1 MPSIH
6 LPEAGALLR
15 WHDLP
20 GTGSDAL
27 PALVCLPALSF
38 AAAPNFLPL
47 VAQPALAPYRRVLLD
62 LPGSGSGP
70 PISGFSGVPRD
81 HARLVAAVL
90 DHLELGPAVIF
101 GHSMGGTVAMYLALD
116 RPDLVAHVLV
126 AEGNLSPGGGPA
138 SQGIARKDR
147 ADFVATGF
155 ARLQERLRQ
164 AAMAGNANA
173 DHVHAARIGADP
185 ASLHANATELVDL
198 DPALK
203 PAFLSAHLPRTF
215 IYGAR
220 SLTESLGAPDV
231 PDPAELQAHGIG
243 TEVIDG
249 AGHLMTHDNPQALA
263 EVLARV
269 LRDSA

>member
-1 MPSIH
+1 MV
-6 LPEAGALLR
+6 LFAE
-15 WHDLP
+15 DLNIAVER
-20 GTGSDAL
+20 S
-27 PALVCLPALSF
+27 
-38 AAAPNFLPL
+38 
-47 VAQPALAPYRRVLLD
+47 
-62 LPGSGSGP
+62 
-70 PISGFSGVPRD
+70 
-81 HARLVAAVL
+81 AVL

-101 GHSMGGTVAMYLALD
+101 GHSMGGTVAIYLALD

-126 AEGNLSPGGGPA
+126 AEGNLSPGGGSA

-155 ARLQERLRQ
+155 ARLQDRLRQ

-215 IYGAR
+215 IYGAQ

-231 PDPAELQAHGIG
+231 PEDSLELVAEATTVDDRAAGEAVRRGPLAHGVVEG
-243 TEVIDG
+243 ERLSRLDDG
-249 AGHLMTHDNPQALA
+249 AVQQLGG
-263 EVLARV
+263 
-269 LRDSA
+269 